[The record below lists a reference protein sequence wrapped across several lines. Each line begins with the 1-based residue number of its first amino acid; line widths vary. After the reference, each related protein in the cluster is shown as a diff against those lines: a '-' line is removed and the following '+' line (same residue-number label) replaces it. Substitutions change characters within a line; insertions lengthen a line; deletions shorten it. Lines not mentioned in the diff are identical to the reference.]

1 MAKGH
6 QESFESIAREAGTGK
21 IGSQILLVMF
31 GGVLLI
37 CSFFAQFIYTN
48 DEYSALLAMA
58 SAICLGVPLIAV
70 AIKDV
75 LRGETKMVELA
86 ALAVLAAFAIQMYM
100 AAAIVAFIMYI
111 SVMIESRTA
120 AGAQASIES
129 LIRITPTRA
138 SRVNAD
144 GSETETEAKEL
155 KPGDIVRV
163 RPGDNIPADGVIA
176 KGQSTVNQASIT
188 GESLPVDKS
197 EGDEAFGG
205 TINVT
210 GVMDIKVTKAG
221 SDTTLGRVK
230 KLILDAENSRIPL
243 MKLIDRYASWY
254 TPTVLMLV
262 GIYLFFA
269 MRLMATDTDEVWRRA
284 ISMLVLACPSAII
297 LATPTAM
304 VAALSAAARL
314 GVLIKS
320 VVDLEAARNL
330 TAIIFDKT
338 GTLTTGQLSVTRLTP
353 VDGVPGAELLKTA
366 AAAEQNSRHPVARA
380 VIEVAKKARLVSPQP
395 DQFEEVAGRGVRA
408 VIAGST
414 IYVGRAVW
422 LMESKEIGLSQDCI
436 SKINEGFTSPDAQGM
451 SLLFVVKDG
460 KYLGWLGM
468 EDKTR
473 AEASN
478 AMNQL
483 RELGMKRL
491 IIVTGDRES
500 VAKKVATEMN
510 VEYKA
515 EVLPQEK
522 LEMVDF
528 LKSRGHRVA
537 VVGDGVNDAPALAA
551 GDISIAMGAA
561 GSDVAIQSAR
571 IALMN
576 NNLNRIPFI
585 IRLSRTTTS
594 VIYQNMVIAGLSLL
608 IFIPLAAAGYIGPV
622 TAAILHE
629 ISGLIVIFN
638 SARLVRL
645 GEDVEFSEA
654 EHKARNSAPL
664 PAARS
669 SSGAPT
675 PATA

>member
-21 IGSQILLVMF
+21 IGVQILLVMF

-37 CSFFAQFIYTN
+37 CSFLAQILYTN
-48 DEYSALLAMA
+48 DEYPALLAMA
-58 SAICLGVPLIAV
+58 SAMFLGVPLIVV
-70 AIKDV
+70 AAKDM

-86 ALAVLAAFAIQMYM
+86 ALAVLAAFAIQMYT

-144 GSETETEAKEL
+144 GTETETEAREL

-188 GESLPVDKS
+188 GESLPVDKT

-254 TPTVLMLV
+254 TPTALMLV

-269 MRLMATDTDEVWRRA
+269 MRLMPDTEEVWRRA
-284 ISMLVLACPSAII
+284 IAMLVLACPSAII

-395 DQFEEVAGRGVRA
+395 DQFEEIAGRGVRA
-408 VIAGST
+408 VIEGST

-422 LMESKEIGLSQDCI
+422 LMESKEIGLSADCI
-436 SKINEGFTSPDAQGM
+436 SKINAGFTSPDAQGM

-473 AEASN
+473 GEALN

-483 RELGMKRL
+483 RDLGMKRL

-528 LKSRGHRVA
+528 LKGRGHRVA

-594 VIYQNMVIAGLSLL
+594 VIYQNMIIAGLSLL

-622 TAAILHE
+622 TAAVLHE

-654 EHKARNSAPL
+654 EHKARNQAPL
-664 PAARS
+664 PASRS
-669 SSGAPT
+669 ASAPT

>member
-37 CSFFAQFIYTN
+37 CSFLAQFIYSTN
-48 DEYSALLAMA
+48 DEYAALLAMA
-58 SAICLGVPLIAV
+58 SAICLGVPLIIV
-70 AIKDV
+70 AAKDMF
-75 LRGETKMVELA
+75 RGETKMVELA
-86 ALAVLAAFAIQMYM
+86 ALAVLAAFAIQMYT

-138 SRVNAD
+138 SRLNAD
-144 GSETETEAKEL
+144 GTETETEAKEL

-254 TPTVLMLV
+254 TPTALMLV

-269 MRLMATDTDEVWRRA
+269 MRLMPDTQVVWERA
-284 ISMLVLACPSAII
+284 IAMLVLACPSAII

-353 VDGVPGAELLKTA
+353 VDGVPGVELLKAA

-380 VIEVAKKARLVSPQP
+380 VMEVAKKARIISDQP
-395 DQFEEVAGRGVRA
+395 DQFEEIAGRGVRA
-408 VIAGST
+408 VIGGST
-414 IYVGRAVW
+414 ILVGRATW
-422 LMESKEIGLSQDCI
+422 LSDSTEANLSQDCKT
-436 SKINEGFTSPDAQGM
+436 KIHAGFTSPEAQGM

-473 AEASN
+473 GEALN

-483 RELGMKRL
+483 RDLGMKRL

-500 VAKKVATEMN
+500 VAKKVATEMG

-528 LKSRGHRVA
+528 LKGRGHRVA

-594 VIYQNMVIAGLSLL
+594 VIYQNMIIAGLSLL

-622 TAAILHE
+622 AAAILHE
-629 ISGLIVIFN
+629 VSGLIVIFN

-654 EHKARNSAPL
+654 EHKARSLAPIPARPAQQSA
-664 PAARS
+664 
-669 SSGAPT
+669 T